1 MGTDGTGRG
10 GSLDREGL
18 AAGVT
23 EHLDGLY
30 RYARLLTGD
39 AVLAEDVVQDTVLRA
54 LERAD
59 QFRGDASLRT
69 WLHRIAHN
77 IVVDRARHRA
87 REVVVED
94 VEERWMD
101 DDYTVEVAEVIER
114 AAMKDELEDALVR
127 LPDIYRTAVVLHDVE
142 GWTNAEIAE
151 TVGIGL
157 PAAKQRLRRGRMA
170 LVTALAAGAERRD
183 ALEGTPMRCWDAR
196 RLVSDYLDR
205 ELDGARAR
213 AVEAHLRRCPT
224 CPPLYAALVGVR
236 AEVGRLRDSD
246 RVIPAPL
253 LERLA
258 RTLAPGTGEGP
269 QRGHGPAAP

>member
-1 MGTDGTGRG
+1 MGADGTARG

-18 AAGVT
+18 AAGVV
-23 EHLDGLY
+23 EHLEGLY

-39 AVLAEDVVQDTVLRA
+39 AVLAEDVVQDTVVRA

-77 IVVDRARHRA
+77 IVVDRARRSV

-101 DDYTVEVAEVIER
+101 DDYTVEVAEVVER
-114 AAMKDELEDALVR
+114 AAVRHELEDALVR
-127 LPDIYRTAVVLHDVE
+127 LPDIYRTAVILHDVE

-151 TVGIGL
+151 AVGVEL

-170 LVTALAAGAERRD
+170 LVSALATGVERRE
-183 ALEGTPMRCWDAR
+183 ALGGTPMRCWDAR
-196 RLVSDYLDR
+196 QLVSDYLDR
-205 ELDGARAR
+205 ELDEPRSR

-224 CPPLYAALVGVR
+224 CPPLYASLVGVH

-253 LERLA
+253 AARLA
-258 RTLAPGTGEGP
+258 RTLDSGPDDGP
-269 QRGHGPAAP
+269 QCGLDPTGP